1 MDFIISDLLFLLAVR
16 GVYRKLN
23 YLQFRNILGQ
33 ILFASFFIYLFFV
46 YRITLF
52 PFPLLMFLGFA
63 GDAGQFTETARFIKQ
78 MIESHVW
85 FNFIPFKTI
94 HSDLLHNTFHLAGNL
109 LLLAPLAFYLL
120 MFYPKD
126 KIGKLLFI
134 VFITSVS
141 IETIQFIL
149 TCSSSFFTNTYYRGF
164 DIDDIILN
172 TVGGLGLGIIMKPL
186 KLSKAVQEGQDALGK

>member
-1 MDFIISDLLFLLAVR
+1 
-16 GVYRKLN
+16 
-23 YLQFRNILGQ
+23 
-33 ILFASFFIYLFFV
+33 
-46 YRITLF
+46 
-52 PFPLLMFLGFA
+52 
-63 GDAGQFTETARFIKQ
+63 

-94 HSDLLHNTFHLAGNL
+94 RLDLFHNTFHLAGNL
-109 LLLAPLAFYLL
+109 LLLAPLTFYLL
-120 MFYPKD
+120 IFYPKD

-149 TCSSSFFTNTYYRGF
+149 TCSSSLFTNTYYRGF

-172 TVGGLGLGIIMKPL
+172 TAGGLGLGMIMKLL
-186 KLSKAVQEGQDALGK
+186 KLSKAVQEGHDAPGK